1 MSRICDIETFWRDF
15 MTLLQIIDKIR
26 DERHLTITTFCE
38 GICSRSNYSRYLNHE
53 QKVPYDVLEKLS
65 LKLGL
70 SLMHVLRDYNNN
82 NNNNLKIQMNQL
94 LMYVQNNDIDY
105 IKKALDDIDLND
117 VIDSYYYQ
125 IYQYALYKYQY
136 LLKNIDYH
144 VYYEHL
150 FEMVEYVYK
159 QDTSEINSF
168 EHIIIH
174 NLANLE
180 LSNIDLSYQTIDLLI
195 SLYTDSKRIGI
206 STENAN
212 FHLPTFA
219 LIGKYLIRKKD
230 DEKAHVVIDHAIKL
244 SIQYEVS
251 RTLDTLYY
259 MRGLLDLKVDQVN
272 SAIHHY
278 QRCLYTIL
286 SKQDNNLFDYYKDVI
301 KKDLTGYTYDESLI
315 ENIKY

>member
-1 MSRICDIETFWRDF
+1 
-15 MTLLQIIDKIR
+15 MTLLQILDKIR
-26 DERHLTITTFCE
+26 DERHITILDFCD

-82 NNNNLKIQMNQL
+82 NNNLKIQMNQL
-94 LMYVQNNDIDY
+94 LVYVQNIDINQ
-105 IKKALDDIDLND
+105 IKKVLDDIDLND
-117 VIDSYYYQ
+117 VLDSYYYQ
-125 IYQYALYKYQY
+125 IYRYASYTFQY
-136 LLKNIDYH
+136 LTKNIDYH
-144 VYYEHL
+144 VYYQHL
-150 FEMVEYVYK
+150 FEMIEYVFK

-168 EHIIIH
+168 EHIILH
-174 NLANLE
+174 TLANLE
-180 LSNIDLSYQTIDLLI
+180 LSNDDLSHKTIDLLI
-195 SLYTDSKRIGI
+195 SLFTDSKRIGI
-206 STENAN
+206 NTENAN

-230 DEKAHVVIDHAIKL
+230 DVKATVVIDSAIRL
-244 SIQYEVS
+244 SIHYEVS

-259 MRGLLDLKVDQVN
+259 MRGLLDLKVDQVD

-286 SKQDNNLFDYYKDVI
+286 SKQDNNLFDHYKKII
-301 KKDLTGYTYDESLI
+301 KKDLTGYTYNESLI

>member
-1 MSRICDIETFWRDF
+1 MSRICDIKTFWRDD
-15 MTLLQIIDKIR
+15 MTLLQILDKIR
-26 DERHLTITTFCE
+26 DERHMTILDFCD

-82 NNNNLKIQMNQL
+82 NLKIQMNQL
-94 LMYVQNNDIDY
+94 LVYVQNNDINQ
-105 IKKALDDIDLND
+105 IKKVLDDIDIND
-117 VIDSYYYQ
+117 VMDSYYYQ
-125 IYQYALYKYQY
+125 IYRYALYTYQY
-136 LLKNIDYH
+136 LTKDINYH
-144 VYYEHL
+144 VYYQHL
-150 FEMVEYVYK
+150 FEMIEYVFK
-159 QDTSEINSF
+159 QNTSDINSF
-168 EHIIIH
+168 EHIILH

-180 LSNIDLSYQTIDLLI
+180 LSNDDLSHETIDLLI
-195 SLYTDSKRIGI
+195 TLFNDSKRIGI
-206 STENAN
+206 SLENAN

-230 DEKAHVVIDHAIKL
+230 DEKATIVIDSAIRL

-259 MRGLLDLKVDQVN
+259 MKGLLELKVDQVD
-272 SAIHHY
+272 SAIYHY

-286 SKQDNNLFDYYKDVI
+286 SKQDNTLFDYYKEVI

>member
-1 MSRICDIETFWRDF
+1 
-15 MTLLQIIDKIR
+15 MTLLQILDKIR

-53 QKVPYDVLEKLS
+53 QKVSYDVLEKLS

-70 SLMHVLRDYNNN
+70 SLMHVLRDYNN

-117 VIDSYYYQ
+117 VIDSYYFQ
-125 IYQYALYKYQY
+125 IYQYALYTYQY

-168 EHIIIH
+168 EHIIMH
-174 NLANLE
+174 GLADLE
-180 LSNIDLSYQTIDLLI
+180 LSNDDLSHQTIDLLI
-195 SLYTDSKRIGI
+195 KLFTDSKRISI

-230 DEKAHVVIDHAIKL
+230 DDKATIIIDYAIKL
-244 SIQYEVS
+244 SIQYDVS
-251 RTLDTLYY
+251 RTLDALYY
-259 MRGLLDLKVDQVN
+259 MKGLLYLKDDRVD

-278 QRCLYTIL
+278 QRCLYTVL
-286 SKQDNNLFDYYKDVI
+286 SKQDNNLFDYYKKII
-301 KKDLTGYTYDESLI
+301 KKDLSGYAYNESLI
-315 ENIKY
+315 ETIKY

>member
-1 MSRICDIETFWRDF
+1 
-15 MTLLQIIDKIR
+15 MTLLQILDKIR
-26 DERHLTITTFCE
+26 DERHITITDFCD

-82 NNNNLKIQMNQL
+82 NNSNLKIQMNQL
-94 LMYVQNNDIDY
+94 LVYVQNKDMNQ
-105 IKKALDDIDLND
+105 IKKVLDDIDLND
-117 VIDSYYYQ
+117 VMDSYYYQ
-125 IYQYALYKYQY
+125 IYHYALYTYQY

-144 VYYEHL
+144 VYYQHL
-150 FEMVEYVYK
+150 FKMIEYVFK

-168 EHIIIH
+168 EHIILH

-180 LSNIDLSYQTIDLLI
+180 LSNNDLSYQTIDLLI
-195 SLYTDSKRIGI
+195 SLFTDSKRIGI

-219 LIGKYLIRKKD
+219 LIGKYLIRNKD
-230 DEKAHVVIDHAIKL
+230 DEKAHVIIDHAIKL

-259 MRGLLDLKVDQVN
+259 MKGLLELKVDQVD

-286 SKQDNNLFDYYKDVI
+286 SKQNNNLFDHYKKI
-301 KKDLTGYTYDESLI
+301 IQKDLTGYTYDESLI